1 MYHQRLIIKKKI
13 SKAEL
18 SQPIDDLLSKDLK
31 ADIDDDGNGRK
42 PQCDVPDDWQHR
54 KKEARV
60 TFFLQGTVR
69 AFESFSS
76 FATAV
81 EAATS
86 LL

>member
-1 MYHQRLIIKKKI
+1 MIDVSSTPYNQKKI

-60 TFFLQGTVR
+60 TFFCK
-69 AFESFSS
+69 EP
-76 FATAV
+76 
-81 EAATS
+81 
-86 LL
+86 